1 MLGWEYPPHV
11 TGGLAP
17 ATAGIVQGVLA
28 AGERVELIVADA
40 RGAAGAPNLSVR
52 GVFEGGARGG
62 YVSGIVDEVMRYAA
76 VAEAIARPLTF
87 DVIHA
92 HDWLTAPAAKRIAEA
107 HRRPWVLHVHAT
119 EFDRAG
125 EHGNAQVAAIER
137 AAVRDADA
145 IIAVS
150 AYTADILA
158 TRYGADRARITVV
171 HNAVDRL
178 APWIADEDEDTPHRP
193 CVLFLGRITFQ
204 KGPDYFIEAA
214 RLVLGERPDVL
225 FIVAGDGDMRG
236 RLMEH
241 VAGLGLGASIVFT
254 GFIPPEEAARL
265 MARADVFVM
274 PSVSEPFGLVA
285 LEAARA
291 GTPVILG
298 KGAGVSELA
307 RDVLLVDFWDV
318 RRMADRILAT
328 LTYPSLRRELVQ
340 RGRAALDKWSWE
352 DAGQRIAAVY
362 ASLPRLAA

>member
-28 AGERVELIVADA
+28 SGAHVQLIVADA
-40 RGAAGAPNLSVR
+40 RGAASAPGLTIH
-52 GVFEGGARGG
+52 GVFDRGTYGG
-62 YVSGIVDEVMRYAA
+62 YSRGIVEAVEFYAETA
-76 VAEAIARPLTF
+76 AAIARALHF

-92 HDWLTAPAAKRIAEA
+92 HDWLTAPAAMRIA
-107 HRRPWVLHVHAT
+107 RTRGRPWVLHVHAT

-125 EHGNAQVAAIER
+125 EHGHAAVEAIER
-137 AAVRDADA
+137 RAVREAQA

-150 AYTADILA
+150 SYTADILA

-171 HNAVDRL
+171 HNAVDPN
-178 APWIADEDEDTPHRP
+178 APWIADDDDGVPHRP

-214 RLVLGERPDVL
+214 RLVLAERPDAL
-225 FIVAGDGDMRG
+225 FVVAGDGDMRG
-236 RLMEH
+236 RLMEY
-241 VAGLGLGASIVFT
+241 VASLGLGASIVFT
-254 GFIPPEEAARL
+254 GFIPPEEASRL

-298 KGAGVSELA
+298 RGAGVSELA

-328 LTYPSLRRELVQ
+328 LTYPSLRRELVR
-340 RGRAALDKWSWE
+340 RGREALHKWSWE
-352 DAGQRIAAVY
+352 DAGERIAGVY
-362 ASLPRLAA
+362 GTLVGAAA